1 MSQTQPC
8 HENSSIVSFPMIFR
22 GHWIQDPMLHAR
34 QNRRW
39 SRDTQA
45 RNQRP
50 LLRLPPTEGQAF
62 FQKAPHRTKLHSQTG
77 ANAGGYVSGQ
87 CQLPKKVQFQKKSPP
102 QKKRKK
108 EDSHRHQTRNIVSLL
123 AYARNNARK
132 WIPIP
137 RSPKKNKKFPSFC
150 CMMLPRPLVG
160 LFAELFF
167 FLLSAV

>member
-1 MSQTQPC
+1 
-8 HENSSIVSFPMIFR
+8 MIFR

-62 FQKAPHRTKLHSQTG
+62 FQKAPHRTKTPQSNRGKMQAVMSV
-77 ANAGGYVSGQ
+77 ANANS
-87 CQLPKKVQFQKKSPP
+87 PKKSSFTKKSPP

-137 RSPKKNKKFPSFC
+137 RSPKKNKKSFC
-150 CMMLPRPLVG
+150 CMMLPRTLVG
-160 LFAELFF
+160 LLLTFF
-167 FLLSAV
+167 FSSLRCLKFLSDNRS